1 MDQKILIV
9 GVGAL
14 LIGMVLGWILGISS
28 TQNLILNIT
37 NSSNQTTDNTGIT
50 QPISDHQENGSA
62 TGPSHTQDGQ
72 KPSNPQNG
80 TPPGNTSQG
89 S

>member
-1 MDQKILIV
+1 MDQRILIV

-14 LIGMVLGWILGISS
+14 LIGMVIGWTLGISS

-37 NSSNQTTDNTGIT
+37 NSSNQSMDEASIT
-50 QPISDHQENGSA
+50 QPASDHQGNRSI
-62 TGPSHTQDGQ
+62 PDTQDSQ
-72 KPSNPQNG
+72 RQSNPQNG
-80 TPPGNTSQG
+80 TPPINTSQE